1 MMTLIVN
8 RPKIEWVGGEK
19 PYILMEEFTFRT
31 PYGDITVPAFYRFN
45 GASVP
50 RIPFIHAMYGGKA
63 LEASCPHDYGYEF
76 KVYPRNTLDKI
87 FRYLT
92 DYYENPSAP
101 SQRTAMYLAVRLG
114 GWSHW

>member
-1 MMTLIVN
+1 MELIVN
-8 RPKIEWVGGEK
+8 RPKIEWIGGEK

-31 PYGDITVPAFYRFN
+31 PFGDITVPEFYRFN

-50 RIPFIHAMYGGKA
+50 RIPFIHARYGGKA

-76 KVYPRNTLDKI
+76 KVYPRKTLDKI

-92 DYYENPSAP
+92 GYYENPSSP